1 MGADAVSAPI
11 PANGCGTMCNQVG
24 LCPIGT
30 GPGEPGPFQ
39 PGVIWLIDNA
49 RVRVAGQVMEAVVEP
64 DCYQQNN
71 VFVEER
77 HVACGSGGFA

>member
-1 MGADAVSAPI
+1 
-11 PANGCGTMCNQVG
+11 MCNQVG
-24 LCPIGT
+24 LCPIEKD
-30 GPGEPGPFQ
+30 PGEPGRFE

-77 HVACGSGGFA
+77 HGACGSGGSA